1 VCGVYGDLEGES
13 LRERWDAGDTGCG
26 QLVFELHLRMKRLRP
41 GDRLEVV
48 ARDPGAP
55 TDLPA
60 WCRMT
65 GNQLISAEPP
75 VYVIE
80 RRATDNPSE

>member
-1 VCGVYGDLEGES
+1 M
-13 LRERWDAGDTGCG
+13 GCG
-26 QLVFELHLRMKRLRP
+26 QLVFELRQRVDELGP

-65 GNQLISAEPP
+65 GHALVSADHP

-80 RRATDNPSE
+80 RKAD

>member
-1 VCGVYGDLEGES
+1 MVDRWEAGEV
-13 LRERWDAGDTGCG
+13 GCG
-26 QLVFELHLRMKRLRP
+26 HLVFELRLRLKNMKP
-41 GDRLEVV
+41 GERLEVI

-65 GNQLISAEPP
+65 GHKLVSAEHPI
-75 VYVIE
+75 YVIE
-80 RRATDNPSE
+80 RKTP

>member
-1 VCGVYGDLEGES
+1 MQTT
-13 LRERWDAGDTGCG
+13 WDAGETGCG
-26 QLVFELHLRMKRLRP
+26 QLVTELHRRLEGMRP
-41 GDRLEVV
+41 GDRLEII
-48 ARDPGAP
+48 AHDMGAP

-65 GNQLISAEPP
+65 GHTLIAAEHP

-80 RRATDNPSE
+80 RRTD

>member
-1 VCGVYGDLEGES
+1 MKEM
-13 LRERWDAGDTGCG
+13 WDAGEIGCG
-26 QLVFELHLRMKRLRP
+26 KLAFELHIRLSRMKP
-41 GDRLEVV
+41 GDILEIT
-48 ARDPGAP
+48 ALDPGAP

-65 GNQLISAEPP
+65 GHELISMDPP

-80 RRATDNPSE
+80 RKND

>member
-1 VCGVYGDLEGES
+1 MNEK
-13 LRERWDAGDTGCG
+13 WDAGETGCG
-26 QLVFELHLRMKRLRP
+26 RLAFELHLRMCQLRP
-41 GDRLEVV
+41 GDTLEVT
-48 ARDPGAP
+48 ALDPGAP

-65 GNQLISAEPP
+65 GNVLVDMDPP

-80 RRATDNPSE
+80 RKAD